1 MVAFP
6 VYIFRKG
13 LRRIPSPA
21 KFLQACEL
29 YLLDQ
34 YAKLTLMED
43 TSWEQWISSRQV
55 WGYFRN
61 IPTML
66 KTVFVK
72 NNDILKDSNLFANK
86 EAYR

>member
-21 KFLQACEL
+21 KLLQACEL

-43 TSWEQWISSRQV
+43 TSWEQRISSRQV
-55 WGYFRN
+55 WK
-61 IPTML
+61 ICWKHT
-66 KTVFVK
+66 
-72 NNDILKDSNLFANK
+72 NDAEDSIC
-86 EAYR
+86 